1 MVGEM
6 DLDTFVISEVM
17 IHDVPRGGH
26 DATEMTLTDAPIT
39 LDTQL
44 RRYFFEKI
52 TGSLRARGVE
62 VVMDQSQ
69 DATVR
74 DAIARVLRSSTA
86 LAQQSRLMAERLHQ
100 VQTGVNPPG
109 LLTVISGTVDRQPAV
124 TVLKLE
130 REQGI
135 RFRVRRVRGQST
147 VDLQFLRDLTLT
159 NKTKV
164 FKTSLF
170 TAAERTGTISGRVSD
185 DQRGL
190 EQGRGV
196 ADFFLN
202 TYLGCQLRV
211 NPARTTFE
219 FVQTSE
225 RFFNEHVQNPET
237 RGRYQ
242 VALLS
247 TMQDQRLD
255 ISPRSF
261 ASTHLA
267 TADRSAY
274 NQALRD
280 AGLDPGA
287 AFEKDLSLVK
297 VTGFRMTFES
307 GMVLVGGRDDL
318 RERVH
323 IRGEDDSPGVDIMDA
338 IKQLRGR

>member
-1 MVGEM
+1 
-6 DLDTFVISEVM
+6 M

-26 DATEMTLTDAPIT
+26 DASEMTLTDAPIT
-39 LDTQL
+39 LDDQL
-44 RRYFFEKI
+44 RRYFFQKI
-52 TGSLRARGVE
+52 TGSLQARGVE
-62 VVMDQSQ
+62 VAADLSQ
-69 DATVR
+69 EAIVR
-74 DAIARVLRSSTA
+74 NAIASVLSDPGTLPA
-86 LAQQSRLMAERLHQ
+86 QSRLMAERLHQ

-109 LLTVISGTVDRQPAV
+109 LLTVITGSVDNEPAV
-124 TVLKLE
+124 SVLKLE

-135 RFRVRRVRGQST
+135 RFRVRRVQGRST

-170 TAAERTGTISGRVSD
+170 TAGDRHRSETICGRVSD

-190 EQGRGV
+190 NQGRGV

-202 TYLGCQLRV
+202 TYLGCELRV
-211 NPARTTFE
+211 NPARATFE
-219 FVQTSE
+219 FVQASE
-225 RFFNEHVQNPET
+225 RFFNEQVHNPET

-261 ASTHLA
+261 ATTHLD
-267 TADRSAY
+267 TADRPAY
-274 NQALRD
+274 TQALRD

-287 AFEKDLSLVK
+287 AFEKDLALVK
-297 VTGFRMTFES
+297 VNGFRMTFEN
-307 GMVLVGGRDDL
+307 GMVLVGGQEDL
-318 RERVH
+318 RDRVQIH
-323 IRGEDDSPGVDIMDA
+323 SADDTPGVDINDA
-338 IKQLRGR
+338 IKQLHGR